1 MCVQMG
7 TYRRDLLPRLSVY
20 IRVHIVKT
28 YCLDKVC
35 TYGYIRVHTGCIV
48 CIGGH
53 CTMFR
58 AGLTDLIDGILPG
71 KNMSGDI
78 M

>member
-1 MCVQMG
+1 MG
-7 TYRRDLLPRLSVY
+7 TYSRDVLPRLSVY
-20 IRVHIVKT
+20 IW
-28 YCLDKVC
+28 
-35 TYGYIRVHTGCIV
+35 VHTGCIV

-53 CTMFR
+53 CTLFR

-71 KNMSGDI
+71 KNMSRDI